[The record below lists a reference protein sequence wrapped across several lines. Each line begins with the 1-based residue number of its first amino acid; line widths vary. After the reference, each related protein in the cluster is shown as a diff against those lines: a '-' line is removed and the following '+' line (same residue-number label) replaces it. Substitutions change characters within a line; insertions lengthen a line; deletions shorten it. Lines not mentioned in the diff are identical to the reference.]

1 MPVSLDGKACNVSG
15 KEDAMF
21 EKQNHC
27 REPYVKP
34 ELSVHDNLRE
44 ITFECPQ
51 WQCSVTVPPPPPVG

>member
-1 MPVSLDGKACNVSG
+1 
-15 KEDAMF
+15 MF
-21 EKQNHC
+21 DKQNHC

-51 WQCSVTVPPPPPVG
+51 WQCSVTVPPPPTGG